1 MIKLVIT
8 GVCGKMGG
16 AILKL
21 ASGDNDFQIIG
32 AVEKKGHP
40 MAGQPASRIVG
51 EAPGDVIIV
60 DGIARVVDACDVIVD
75 FTDPNA
81 TLENFVFAREKQKCI
96 VIGTTG
102 LPVDALGQIRGS
114 GDVRAVVSPNM
125 SIGMNLMFDIVDRVS
140 KTLQDGYD
148 IEIVEMH
155 HRWKKDAP
163 SGTAMQLKEIVKG
176 AQAGKQ
182 WEEVYGRKGLTGERK
197 NEEIAILGLRGGDIV
212 GEHTVMYAGIGE
224 RLEITHRAYARDNF
238 ARGALMAAKWI
249 VRQPPGIY
257 GMKDVL
263 GLQ

>member
-8 GVCGKMGG
+8 GVCGKMGST
-16 AILKL
+16 ILRL
-21 ASGDNDFQIIG
+21 AVSDKDFQIAG

-40 MAGQPASRIVG
+40 MVGQPADRIVG
-51 EAPGDVIIV
+51 DAPGDVAIV
-60 DGIARVVDACDVIVD
+60 DDVSKVIAACDVVID
-75 FTDPNA
+75 FTDPHT
-81 TLENFVFAREKQKCI
+81 TLENFRLVREKQKGI

-102 LPVDALGQIRGS
+102 LAEDAIKQIRDS
-114 GDVRAVVSPNM
+114 KDVKVVISPNM

-176 AQAGKQ
+176 AQTQKQ
-182 WEEVYGRKGLTGERK
+182 WEEVYGRKGITGGRK
-197 NEEIAILGLRGGDIV
+197 NGEIAILGLRGGDIV

-263 GLQ
+263 GL